1 MWEFLWYNCS
11 AVCGSSAGQ
20 LYGGANVELLQE
32 GLCHMLS
39 DPGLLQ
45 PEPLSPQQATTDPC
59 LHRRHSLKADLAQSL
74 WGLWGLVHTRFWL
87 SPRSMSGGLGFD
99 SKCDFAPPTVLLGLL
114 LCPWTW
120 GIFFWWD
127 PTFSWWW
134 LLSRKL
140 QFWSS
145 HRRKWAQRCHL
156 SSFGELISH

>member
-1 MWEFLWYNCS
+1 MGHLL
-11 AVCGSSAGQ
+11 GSSMVGLMVTSSKRAYATCWVTQ
-20 LYGGANVELLQE
+20 VCCNQSPCPHSRPLLTHAST
-32 GLCHMLS
+32 G
-39 DPGLLQ
+39 D
-45 PEPLSPQQATTDPC
+45 T
-59 LHRRHSLKADLAQSL
+59 HSKADLAQSL

-87 SPRSMSGGLGFD
+87 SPPSMSGGLGFD
-99 SKCDFAPPTVLLGLL
+99 SKCDFAPPTVLLGPL

-127 PTFSWWW
+127 PTFSCWW

-156 SSFGELISH
+156 SSFGELISY